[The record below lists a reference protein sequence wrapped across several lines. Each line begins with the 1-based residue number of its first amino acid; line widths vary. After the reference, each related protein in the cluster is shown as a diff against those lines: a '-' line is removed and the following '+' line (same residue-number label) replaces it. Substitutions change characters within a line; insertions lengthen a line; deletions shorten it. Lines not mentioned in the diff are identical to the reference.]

1 MNTTLTVKNTV
12 YFSIIIQIISTV
24 ITWEGLFEK
33 LKGSDVVLKEI
44 LAIENIVQIIEFTF
58 YLYIA
63 SYNTDVNKMGS
74 IRYIDWFVTTPTML
88 FTTIVY
94 MEYNNVKNKGELL
107 DVKKFIS
114 LNKMKMYQI
123 FINNFFMLVCG
134 LLVERNIISMYLG
147 IPLGFYFFYQT
158 FKIIHTY
165 TKNNVINDRLY
176 AFLVIVWGLY
186 GFAAML
192 SNKNKNISYN
202 LLDLVAK
209 NFYGLYIF
217 FLIKSLS

>member
-1 MNTTLTVKNTV
+1 MYTLTIKNTV

-24 ITWEGLFEK
+24 ITWEGLFIN

-44 LAIENIVQIIEFTF
+44 LTIENIVQIIEFTF

-63 SYNTDVNKMGS
+63 SYNTDVSKMGTL
-74 IRYIDWFVTTPTML
+74 RYVDWFVTTPTML

-94 MEYNNVKNKGELL
+94 MEYNNVKDKGEIL

-114 LNKMKMYQI
+114 LNKMKMYKI
-123 FINNFFMLVCG
+123 FVNNFFMLVCG
-134 LLVERNIISMYLG
+134 LLVELDILNMYLG
-147 IPLGFYFFYQT
+147 ISIGFYFFYQT

-165 TKNNVINDRLY
+165 TKNNIINDRLY
-176 AFLVIVWGLY
+176 TFLVIVWGLY

-209 NFYGLYIF
+209 NFYGLYIY

>member
-1 MNTTLTVKNTV
+1 MNTLTVKNTV

-24 ITWEGLFEK
+24 ITWEGLFKK

-63 SYNTDVNKMGS
+63 SYNTDVNRMGS

-107 DVKKFIS
+107 DVKKFIH
-114 LNKMKMYQI
+114 LNKMKMYKI

-134 LLVERNIISMYLG
+134 LLVELDIINMYLG
-147 IPLGFYFFYQT
+147 ISIGFYFFYQT

-165 TKNNVINDRLY
+165 TKNNIINDKLY
-176 AFLVIVWGLY
+176 TFLVIVWGLY

>member
-24 ITWEGLFEK
+24 ITWEGLFK
-33 LKGSDVVLKEI
+33 NLKGSDVVLKEI

-63 SYNTDVNKMGS
+63 SYNTDVSKMGTL
-74 IRYIDWFVTTPTML
+74 RYIDWFVTTPTML

-94 MEYNNVKNKGELL
+94 MEYNNVKDKGEIL

-114 LNKMKMYQI
+114 LNKMNMYKI
-123 FINNFFMLVCG
+123 FVNNLFMLVCG
-134 LLVERNIISMYLG
+134 LLVEMNIINMYFG
-147 IPLGFYFFYQT
+147 ISLGFYFFYQT

-165 TKNNVINDRLY
+165 TKNNAINDKLY

-209 NFYGLYIF
+209 NFYGLYIY

>member
-1 MNTTLTVKNTV
+1 MNTLTVKNTV

-24 ITWEGLFEK
+24 ITWEGLFKK
-33 LKGSDVVLKEI
+33 LKTSDIVLKEI

-74 IRYIDWFVTTPTML
+74 LRYIDWFITTPTML

-94 MEYNNVKNKGELL
+94 TEYNNIKDKGEIL
-107 DVKKFIS
+107 DVKKFIR
-114 LNKMKMYQI
+114 LNKMKMYRI
-123 FINNFFMLVCG
+123 FVNNFFMLVCG
-134 LLVERNIISMYLG
+134 LLVEMNMINMYLG
-147 IPLGFYFFYQT
+147 ISIGFYFFYQT

-176 AFLVIVWGLY
+176 TFLVIVWGLY

-217 FLIKSLS
+217 FIIKSLS

>member
-1 MNTTLTVKNTV
+1 MNTLTVKNTV

-24 ITWEGLFEK
+24 VTWEGLFK
-33 LKGSDVVLKEI
+33 NLKNSDVVLKEI
-44 LAIENIVQIIEFTF
+44 LTIENIVQIIEFTF

-63 SYNTDVNKMGS
+63 SYNTDVSKMGTL
-74 IRYIDWFVTTPTML
+74 RYIDWFVTTPTML

-94 MEYNNVKNKGELL
+94 MEYNNVKDKGEML

-114 LNKMKMYQI
+114 LNKMKMYKI
-123 FINNFFMLVCG
+123 FVNNFFMLVCG
-134 LLVERNIISMYLG
+134 LLVEMNMINMYLG
-147 IPLGFYFFYQT
+147 ISIGFYFFYQT
-158 FKIIHTY
+158 FKIIQTY
-165 TKNNVINDRLY
+165 TKNNIINNRLY
-176 AFLVIVWGLY
+176 AFLVVVWGLY

-209 NFYGLYIF
+209 NFYGLYIY

>member
-1 MNTTLTVKNTV
+1 MNTLTVKNTV

-24 ITWEGLFEK
+24 ITWEGLFEN

-63 SYNTDVNKMGS
+63 SYNTDVNKIGS
-74 IRYIDWFVTTPTML
+74 LRYIDWFVTTPTML

-94 MEYNNVKNKGELL
+94 MEYNNVKDKGEIL

-114 LNKMKMYQI
+114 LNKMKMYKI
-123 FINNFFMLVCG
+123 FVNNFFMLVCG
-134 LLVERNIISMYLG
+134 LLVELDIINMYLG
-147 IPLGFYFFYQT
+147 ISIGFYFFYQT

-165 TKNNVINDRLY
+165 TKNNIINDRLY

-209 NFYGLYIF
+209 NFYGLYIY

>member
-1 MNTTLTVKNTV
+1 MNTLTIKNTV

-24 ITWEGLFEK
+24 ITWEGLFIN

-44 LAIENIVQIIEFTF
+44 LTIENIVQIIEFTF

-63 SYNTDVNKMGS
+63 SYNTDVSKMGTL
-74 IRYIDWFVTTPTML
+74 RYVDWFVTTPTML

-94 MEYNNVKNKGELL
+94 MEYNNVKDKGEIL

-114 LNKMKMYQI
+114 LNKMKMYKI
-123 FINNFFMLVCG
+123 FVNNFFMLVCG
-134 LLVERNIISMYLG
+134 LLVELDILNMYLG
-147 IPLGFYFFYQT
+147 ISIGFYFFYQT

-165 TKNNVINDRLY
+165 TKNNIINDRLY
-176 AFLVIVWGLY
+176 TFLVIVWGLY

-209 NFYGLYIF
+209 NFYGLYIY

>member
-24 ITWEGLFEK
+24 ITWEGLFK
-33 LKGSDVVLKEI
+33 NLKSSDVVLKEI

-63 SYNTDVNKMGS
+63 SYNTDVSKIGTL
-74 IRYIDWFVTTPTML
+74 RYVDWFVTTPTML

-94 MEYNNVKNKGELL
+94 MEYNNVKNGGEIL

-114 LNKMKMYQI
+114 LNKIKMYKI
-123 FINNFFMLVCG
+123 FVNNFFMLVCG
-134 LLVERNIISMYLG
+134 LLVEMNIINMYLG
-147 IPLGFYFFYQT
+147 ISLGFYFFYQT

-209 NFYGLYIF
+209 NFYGLYIY

>member
-1 MNTTLTVKNTV
+1 MNALTVKNTV

-94 MEYNNVKNKGELL
+94 MEYNNVKNKEELL

-176 AFLVIVWGLY
+176 TFLVIVWGLY

>member
-1 MNTTLTVKNTV
+1 MNALTVKNTV

-24 ITWEGLFEK
+24 ITWEGLFKK

-147 IPLGFYFFYQT
+147 ISIGFYFFYQT

>member
-1 MNTTLTVKNTV
+1 MNTFTVKNTV

-24 ITWEGLFEK
+24 ITWEGLFK
-33 LKGSDVVLKEI
+33 NLKGSDVVLKEI

-63 SYNTDVNKMGS
+63 SYNTDVNRMGS

-107 DVKKFIS
+107 DVKKFIH
-114 LNKMKMYQI
+114 LNKMKMYKI
-123 FINNFFMLVCG
+123 FVNNFFMLVCG
-134 LLVERNIISMYLG
+134 LLVELDIINMYLG
-147 IPLGFYFFYQT
+147 ISIGFYFFYQT

-165 TKNNVINDRLY
+165 TKNNIINDKLY
-176 AFLVIVWGLY
+176 TFLVIVWGLY

>member
-1 MNTTLTVKNTV
+1 MNILTVKNTV

-24 ITWEGLFEK
+24 ITWEGLFKK
-33 LKGSDVVLKEI
+33 LKASDIVLKEI

-63 SYNTDVNKMGS
+63 SYNTGVNRMGS

-107 DVKKFIS
+107 DVKKFIH
-114 LNKMKMYQI
+114 LNKMKMYKI

-134 LLVERNIISMYLG
+134 LLVELDILNMYLG
-147 IPLGFYFFYQT
+147 ISIGFYFFYQT

-165 TKNNVINDRLY
+165 TKNNIINDRLY
-176 AFLVIVWGLY
+176 TFLVIVWGLY

-209 NFYGLYIF
+209 NFYGLYIY

>member
-1 MNTTLTVKNTV
+1 MNTFTVKNTV

-24 ITWEGLFEK
+24 ITWEGLFK
-33 LKGSDVVLKEI
+33 NLKGSDVVLKEI

-63 SYNTDVNKMGS
+63 SYNTDVNRMGS

-107 DVKKFIS
+107 DVKKFIH
-114 LNKMKMYQI
+114 LNKMKMYKI

-134 LLVERNIISMYLG
+134 LLVELDILNMYLG
-147 IPLGFYFFYQT
+147 ISIGFYFFYQT

-165 TKNNVINDRLY
+165 TKNNIINDKLY
-176 AFLVIVWGLY
+176 TFLVIVWGLY

>member
-1 MNTTLTVKNTV
+1 MNTLTVKNTV

-24 ITWEGLFEK
+24 ITWEGLFKK

-63 SYNTDVNKMGS
+63 SYNTDVSKMGTL
-74 IRYIDWFVTTPTML
+74 RYIDWFVTTPTML

-107 DVKKFIS
+107 DVKKFIH
-114 LNKMKMYQI
+114 LNKMKMYKI

-134 LLVERNIISMYLG
+134 LLVEMNILNMYLG
-147 IPLGFYFFYQT
+147 ISIGFYFFYQT

-165 TKNNVINDRLY
+165 TKNNIINDKLY
-176 AFLVIVWGLY
+176 TFLVIVWGLY

>member
-1 MNTTLTVKNTV
+1 MNTLTIKNTV

-24 ITWEGLFEK
+24 ITWEGLFK
-33 LKGSDVVLKEI
+33 NLKGSDVVLKEI

-63 SYNTDVNKMGS
+63 SYNTDVSKMGTL
-74 IRYIDWFVTTPTML
+74 RYVDWFVTTPTML

-94 MEYNNVKNKGELL
+94 MEYNNVKDKGEIL

-114 LNKMKMYQI
+114 LNKMKMYKI
-123 FINNFFMLVCG
+123 FVNNFFMLVCG
-134 LLVERNIISMYLG
+134 LLVELDIINMYLG
-147 IPLGFYFFYQT
+147 ISIGFYFFYQT

-176 AFLVIVWGLY
+176 TFLVIVWGLY

-209 NFYGLYIF
+209 NFYGLYIY

>member
-1 MNTTLTVKNTV
+1 MNNLTVKNTV

-24 ITWEGLFEK
+24 ITWEGLFK
-33 LKGSDVVLKEI
+33 NLKGSDVVLKEI

-74 IRYIDWFVTTPTML
+74 LRYIDWFVTTPTML

-94 MEYNNVKNKGELL
+94 MEYNNVKDKGEIL

-114 LNKMKMYQI
+114 LNKMKMYKI
-123 FINNFFMLVCG
+123 FVNNFFMLVCG
-134 LLVERNIISMYLG
+134 LLVELDIINMYLG
-147 IPLGFYFFYQT
+147 ISIGFYFFYQT

-176 AFLVIVWGLY
+176 TFLVIVWGLY

-209 NFYGLYIF
+209 NFYGLYIY

>member
-24 ITWEGLFEK
+24 ITWEGLFK
-33 LKGSDVVLKEI
+33 NLKSSDVVLKEI
-44 LAIENIVQIIEFTF
+44 LSIENIVQIIEFTF

-63 SYNTDVNKMGS
+63 SYNTDISKMGTL
-74 IRYIDWFVTTPTML
+74 RYLDWFVTTPTML

-94 MEYNNVKNKGELL
+94 MEYNNVKNGGEIL

-114 LNKMKMYQI
+114 LNKIKMYKI
-123 FINNFFMLVCG
+123 FVNNFFMLVCG
-134 LLVERNIISMYLG
+134 LLVEMNIINMYLG
-147 IPLGFYFFYQT
+147 ISVGFYFFYQT

-209 NFYGLYIF
+209 NFYGLYIY

>member
-1 MNTTLTVKNTV
+1 MNTLTIQNTV

-24 ITWEGLFEK
+24 ITWEGLFK
-33 LKGSDVVLKEI
+33 NLKGSDVVLKEI

-58 YLYIA
+58 YLYNA
-63 SYNTDVNKMGS
+63 SYNTDVSKMGTL
-74 IRYIDWFVTTPTML
+74 RYVDWFVTTPTML

-94 MEYNNVKNKGELL
+94 MEYNNVKDKGEIL

-114 LNKMKMYQI
+114 LNKMKMYKI
-123 FINNFFMLVCG
+123 FVNNFFMLVCG
-134 LLVERNIISMYLG
+134 LLVELDIINMYLG
-147 IPLGFYFFYQT
+147 ISIGFYFFYQT

-165 TKNNVINDRLY
+165 TKNNIINDKLY
-176 AFLVIVWGLY
+176 TFLVIVWGLY

>member
-1 MNTTLTVKNTV
+1 MNALTVKNTV

>member
-1 MNTTLTVKNTV
+1 MNTLTVKNTV

-24 ITWEGLFEK
+24 ITWEGLFKK
-33 LKGSDVVLKEI
+33 LKTSDIVLKEI

-58 YLYIA
+58 YLYIV

-74 IRYIDWFVTTPTML
+74 LRYIDWFITTPTML

-94 MEYNNVKNKGELL
+94 MEYNNIKDKGEIL
-107 DVKKFIS
+107 DVKKFIR
-114 LNKMKMYQI
+114 LNKMKMYRI
-123 FINNFFMLVCG
+123 FVNNFFMLVCG
-134 LLVERNIISMYLG
+134 LLVEMNMINMYLG
-147 IPLGFYFFYQT
+147 ISIGFYFFYQT

-176 AFLVIVWGLY
+176 TFLVIVWGLY

>member
-1 MNTTLTVKNTV
+1 LMNTFTVKNTV

-24 ITWEGLFEK
+24 ITWEGLFK
-33 LKGSDVVLKEI
+33 NLKGSDVVLKEI

-63 SYNTDVNKMGS
+63 SYNTDVNRMGS

-107 DVKKFIS
+107 DVKKFIH
-114 LNKMKMYQI
+114 LNKMKMYKI

-134 LLVERNIISMYLG
+134 LLVELDIINMYLG
-147 IPLGFYFFYQT
+147 ISIGFYFFYQT

-165 TKNNVINDRLY
+165 TKNYIINDRLY
-176 AFLVIVWGLY
+176 TFLVIVWGLY

-209 NFYGLYIF
+209 NFYGLYIY

>member
-1 MNTTLTVKNTV
+1 MNTLTVKNTV

-33 LKGSDVVLKEI
+33 LKGTDYVLKEI

-63 SYNTDVNKMGS
+63 SYNTDVSKMGS
-74 IRYIDWFVTTPTML
+74 IRYIDWFITTPTML

-94 MEYNNVKNKGELL
+94 MEYNNVKNKGEIL
-107 DVKKFIS
+107 DVKKFIH

-165 TKNNVINDRLY
+165 TKNSNINKNLY
-176 AFLVIVWGLY
+176 IFLVIVWGLY

-209 NFYGLYIF
+209 NFYGLYIY

>member
-1 MNTTLTVKNTV
+1 MNTLTVKNTV

-24 ITWEGLFEK
+24 ITWEGLFKK
-33 LKGSDVVLKEI
+33 LKTSDIVLKEI

-74 IRYIDWFVTTPTML
+74 LRYIDWFITTPTML

-94 MEYNNVKNKGELL
+94 MEYNNIKDKGEIL
-107 DVKKFIS
+107 DVKKFIR
-114 LNKMKMYQI
+114 LNKMKMYRI
-123 FINNFFMLVCG
+123 FVNNFFMLVCG
-134 LLVERNIISMYLG
+134 LLVEMNMINMYLG
-147 IPLGFYFFYQT
+147 ISIGFYFFYQT

-176 AFLVIVWGLY
+176 TFLVIVWGLY

-217 FLIKSLS
+217 FIIKSLS

>member
-1 MNTTLTVKNTV
+1 MNTLTIKNTV

-24 ITWEGLFEK
+24 ITWEGLFK
-33 LKGSDVVLKEI
+33 NLKGSDVVLKEI

-74 IRYIDWFVTTPTML
+74 LRYIDWFVTTPTML

-94 MEYNNVKNKGELL
+94 TEYNNVKDKGEIL

-114 LNKMKMYQI
+114 LNKMKMYKI
-123 FINNFFMLVCG
+123 FVNNFFMLVCG
-134 LLVERNIISMYLG
+134 LLVELDIINMYLG
-147 IPLGFYFFYQT
+147 ISIGFYFFYQT

-176 AFLVIVWGLY
+176 TFLVIVWGLY

-209 NFYGLYIF
+209 NFYGLYIY

>member
-1 MNTTLTVKNTV
+1 MNTLTIQNTV

-24 ITWEGLFEK
+24 ITWEGLFK
-33 LKGSDVVLKEI
+33 NLKGSDVVLKEI

-58 YLYIA
+58 YLYNA
-63 SYNTDVNKMGS
+63 SYNTDVSKMGTL
-74 IRYIDWFVTTPTML
+74 RYVDWFVTTPTML

-94 MEYNNVKNKGELL
+94 MEYNNVKDKGEIL

-114 LNKMKMYQI
+114 LNKMKMYKI
-123 FINNFFMLVCG
+123 FVNNFFMLVCG
-134 LLVERNIISMYLG
+134 LLVELDIINMYLG
-147 IPLGFYFFYQT
+147 ISIGFYFFYQT

-176 AFLVIVWGLY
+176 TFLVIVWGLY

-209 NFYGLYIF
+209 NFYGLYIY

>member
-1 MNTTLTVKNTV
+1 MNTLTVKNTV
-12 YFSIIIQIISTV
+12 YFSIIIQVISTV
-24 ITWEGLFEK
+24 ITWEGLFEN
-33 LKGSDVVLKEI
+33 LKRSDVVLKEI
-44 LAIENIVQIIEFTF
+44 LAIENIVQIIEFIF

-63 SYNTDVNKMGS
+63 SYNTDVSKMGTL
-74 IRYIDWFVTTPTML
+74 RYIDWFLTTPTML

-94 MEYNNVKNKGELL
+94 MEYNNIKDRGEIL
-107 DVKKFIS
+107 DVKKFIL
-114 LNKMKMYQI
+114 LNKMKMYKI
-123 FINNFFMLVCG
+123 FVNNFFMLVCG
-134 LLVERNIISMYLG
+134 LLVEMNIINMYLG
-147 IPLGFYFFYQT
+147 ITIGFYFFYQT
-158 FKIIHTY
+158 FFIIHTY

-176 AFLVIVWGLY
+176 VFLVIVWGLY

-209 NFYGLYIF
+209 NFYGLYIY

>member
-1 MNTTLTVKNTV
+1 MNTLTVKNTV

-24 ITWEGLFEK
+24 ITWEGLFK
-33 LKGSDVVLKEI
+33 NLKGSDVVLKEI

-63 SYNTDVNKMGS
+63 SYNTDVSKMGS
-74 IRYIDWFVTTPTML
+74 LRYVDWFVTTPTML

-94 MEYNNVKNKGELL
+94 MEYNNVKDRGEIL

-114 LNKMKMYQI
+114 LNKMKMYKI
-123 FINNFFMLVCG
+123 FVNNFFMLVCG
-134 LLVERNIISMYLG
+134 LLVELDIINMYLG
-147 IPLGFYFFYQT
+147 ISIGSYFFYQT
-158 FKIIHTY
+158 FLIIHTY
-165 TKNNVINDRLY
+165 TKNNIINDRLY

-209 NFYGLYIF
+209 NFYGLYIY

>member
-1 MNTTLTVKNTV
+1 MNTLTVKNTV
-12 YFSIIIQIISTV
+12 YFSIIIQVISTV
-24 ITWEGLFEK
+24 ITWEGLFEN
-33 LKGSDVVLKEI
+33 LKRSDVVLKEI

-63 SYNTDVNKMGS
+63 SYNTDVSKMGTL
-74 IRYIDWFVTTPTML
+74 RYIDWFLTTPTML

-94 MEYNNVKNKGELL
+94 MEYNNIKDRGEIL
-107 DVKKFIS
+107 DVKKFIL
-114 LNKMKMYQI
+114 LNKMKMYKI
-123 FINNFFMLVCG
+123 FVNNFFMLVCG
-134 LLVERNIISMYLG
+134 LLVEMNIINMYLG
-147 IPLGFYFFYQT
+147 ITIGFYFFYQT
-158 FKIIHTY
+158 FFIIHTY

-176 AFLVIVWGLY
+176 VFLVIVWGLY

-209 NFYGLYIF
+209 NFYGLYIY

>member
-1 MNTTLTVKNTV
+1 MNTLTIQNTV

-24 ITWEGLFEK
+24 ITWEGLFK
-33 LKGSDVVLKEI
+33 NLKGSDVVLKEI

-63 SYNTDVNKMGS
+63 SYNTDVSKMGTL
-74 IRYIDWFVTTPTML
+74 RYVDWFVTTPTML

-94 MEYNNVKNKGELL
+94 MEYNNVKDKGEIL
-107 DVKKFIS
+107 DVKKFIH
-114 LNKMKMYQI
+114 LNKMKMYKI

-134 LLVERNIISMYLG
+134 LLVELDILNMYLG
-147 IPLGFYFFYQT
+147 ISIGFYFFYQT

-165 TKNNVINDRLY
+165 TKNNVINNRLY

-209 NFYGLYIF
+209 NFYGLYIY

>member
-1 MNTTLTVKNTV
+1 MNTLTIQNTV

-24 ITWEGLFEK
+24 ITWEGLFK
-33 LKGSDVVLKEI
+33 NLKGSDVVLKEI

-63 SYNTDVNKMGS
+63 SYNTDVSKMGTL
-74 IRYIDWFVTTPTML
+74 RYVDWFVTTPTML

-94 MEYNNVKNKGELL
+94 MEYNNVKDKGEIL

-114 LNKMKMYQI
+114 LNKMKMYKI
-123 FINNFFMLVCG
+123 FVNNFFMLVCG
-134 LLVERNIISMYLG
+134 LLVELDIINMYLG
-147 IPLGFYFFYQT
+147 ISIGFYFFYQT

-176 AFLVIVWGLY
+176 TFLVIVWGLY

-209 NFYGLYIF
+209 NFYGLYIY

>member
-1 MNTTLTVKNTV
+1 MNTLTVKNTI
-12 YFSIIIQIISTV
+12 YFSIIVQIISTV
-24 ITWEGLFEK
+24 ITWDGLFAD
-33 LKGSDVVLKEI
+33 LKGSEQVLKEI

-63 SYNTDVNKMGS
+63 SYNTDVAKMS
-74 IRYIDWFVTTPTML
+74 SLRYVDWFITTPTML

-94 MEYNNVKNKGELL
+94 MEYNTKSRGEVL

-114 LNKMKMYQI
+114 LNKMKIYKI
-123 FINNFFMLVCG
+123 FVNNLFMLVCG
-134 LLVERNIISMYLG
+134 LLVERNIINKYLG
-147 IPLGFYFFYQT
+147 ISIGFYFFYQT
-158 FKIIHTY
+158 FLIIQSY
-165 TKNNVINDRLY
+165 VKKNSINDKLY
-176 AFLVIVWGLY
+176 KFLVIVWGLY
-186 GFAAML
+186 GFAALL

-209 NFYGLYIF
+209 NFYGLYIY

>member
-1 MNTTLTVKNTV
+1 MNTLTVKNTV

-24 ITWEGLFEK
+24 ITWEGLFKK

-63 SYNTDVNKMGS
+63 SYNTDVSKMGTL
-74 IRYIDWFVTTPTML
+74 RYIDWFVTTPTML

-94 MEYNNVKNKGELL
+94 MEYNNVKDMGEIL
-107 DVKKFIS
+107 DVKKFIR
-114 LNKMKMYQI
+114 LNKMKMYRI
-123 FINNFFMLVCG
+123 FVNNFFMLVCG
-134 LLVERNIISMYLG
+134 LLVEMNMINMYLG
-147 IPLGFYFFYQT
+147 ISIGFYFFYQT
-158 FKIIHTY
+158 FSIIRTY
-165 TKNNVINDRLY
+165 TKNNVINYRLY
-176 AFLVIVWGLY
+176 IFLVIVWGLY

>member
-24 ITWEGLFEK
+24 ITWEGLFK
-33 LKGSDVVLKEI
+33 NLKSSDVVLKEI
-44 LAIENIVQIIEFTF
+44 LSIENIVQIIEFSF

-63 SYNTDVNKMGS
+63 SYNTDISRMGTL
-74 IRYIDWFVTTPTML
+74 RYLDWFVTTPTML

-94 MEYNNVKNKGELL
+94 MEYNNVKNRGEIL

-114 LNKMKMYQI
+114 LNKIKMYKI
-123 FINNFFMLVCG
+123 FVNNFFMLVCG
-134 LLVERNIISMYLG
+134 LLVEMNIINMYLG
-147 IPLGFYFFYQT
+147 ISLGFYFFYQT

-209 NFYGLYIF
+209 NFYGLYIY

>member
-1 MNTTLTVKNTV
+1 MNILTVKNTV

-24 ITWEGLFEK
+24 ITWEGLFKK

-63 SYNTDVNKMGS
+63 SYNTDVSKMGTL
-74 IRYIDWFVTTPTML
+74 RYIDWFVTTPTML

-94 MEYNNVKNKGELL
+94 MEYNNVKDMGEIL
-107 DVKKFIS
+107 DVKKFIR
-114 LNKMKMYQI
+114 LNKMKMYRI
-123 FINNFFMLVCG
+123 FVNNFFMLVCG
-134 LLVERNIISMYLG
+134 LLVEMNMINMYLG
-147 IPLGFYFFYQT
+147 ISIGFYFFYQT
-158 FKIIHTY
+158 FSIIRTY
-165 TKNNVINDRLY
+165 TKNNVINYRLY
-176 AFLVIVWGLY
+176 IFLVIVWGLY